1 MRTGSLTAWSRRRPL
16 TLVALACL
24 SVLAGSG
31 RAGALDSVRVGKSA
45 ATTLAFAPVEIGTAQ
60 GTWARHGLDVTSI
73 AFAGDARM
81 QQGMVAN
88 AIDLAL
94 GSGPGM
100 GFLARGVPAKAV
112 AAIANEPLSMGLS
125 VGKNSR
131 LAAPQDLKGAKIGV
145 STQGSLTF
153 WLTRELSRQ
162 MGWGPAGMTTVALG
176 TNQALVAALRTAQV
190 DGIVLASSV
199 GYALEKIGEG
209 RVLVEFGRHVKDFHT
224 HVIQATDDVIARRPD
239 VIRRFLLGWTEV
251 VAFMATHKAETVK
264 LLLPIT
270 ELPGDVQIREYDGV
284 MPMMS
289 RDLRFQ
295 PKALAAL
302 ARSFVELDILPAE
315 PDMTTLYTEQFL
327 PK

>member
-1 MRTGSLTAWSRRRPL
+1 M
-16 TLVALACL
+16 LAAA
-24 SVLAGSG
+24 VVFADG
-31 RAGALDSVRVGKSA
+31 REARALDAVRVGKSA
-45 ATTLAFAPVEIGTAQ
+45 ASTLAFAPVEIGVSQ
-60 GTWARHGLDVTSI
+60 GIWAKHGVEVTSI

-125 VGKNSR
+125 VGKNSNLR
-131 LAAPQDLKGAKIGV
+131 SAEDLKGARIGI

-153 WLTRELSRQ
+153 WLTRELSRR
-162 MGWGPAGMTTVALG
+162 MGWGPTGIATVPLG
-176 TNQALVAALRTAQV
+176 ANQALVAALRTDQV
-190 DGIVLASSV
+190 QGIVLASSV
-199 GYALEKIGEG
+199 GYSLEKIGEG
-209 RVLVEFGRHVKDFHT
+209 RVLVEFGQHVKDFHT
-224 HVIQATDDVIARRPD
+224 HILQATNEMITRRPD
-239 VIRRFLLGWTEV
+239 VIRRFLAGWVEV
-251 VAFMATHKAETVK
+251 IEFMATHKPETVK
-264 LLLPIT
+264 LVLPIS
-270 ELPGDVQIREYDGV
+270 ELPEDVQSREYDNT

-295 PKALAAL
+295 PKALEAL
-302 ARSFVELDILPAE
+302 ARSFVELDILPVA